1 MKKLIATFILT
12 SFLKGVLLYLIILLG
27 NLTPSIPGPL
37 RFLMFIL
44 LLIFVDW
51 KVFSIISSSFEK
63 IKWLKLSAFS
73 FGTFI
78 MILFITGPLF
88 RIHNKIF
95 EIQPKGNA
103 EMPNLI
109 PFFIFGLVLSAIVTI
124 IWTRKRIK
132 N

>member
-1 MKKLIATFILT
+1 MIHIITQ
-12 SFLKGVLLYLIILLG
+12 IILLG
-27 NLTPSIPGPL
+27 NLIPSIPGPL

-44 LLIFVDW
+44 LLILVDW
-51 KVFSIISSSFEK
+51 KVFSIISSSLEK
-63 IKWLKLSAFS
+63 IKWLKLCAFS

-95 EIQPKGNA
+95 EIQPKGNS
-103 EMPNLI
+103 EMPSII
-109 PFFIFGLVLSAIVTI
+109 PFFIFGLVLSAIVTT
-124 IWTRKRIK
+124 IWTRKRMK